1 MMYVTGDTH
10 LNIDIEKLNTR
21 KFVEGKTLTKDDIL
35 IICGDVGLT
44 WDRSNEV
51 KYWKDWLNKKH
62 WTTICCDGNHENFD
76 ELYTYPLVP
85 WNGGYVRKISDSVF
99 YLNRGDVFNING
111 KKIFVM
117 GGATSIDKDYR
128 IEGRSWWA
136 EEMPNYKEQEY
147 ALNNLDKNNWEV
159 DYVITHC
166 APTNVLY
173 QINPSFQADNLT
185 NFLYEIYKKLDYKE
199 WYFGHYHIDKDFDKH
214 HCLYQNVVKIL

>member
-51 KYWKDWLNKKH
+51 KYWKDWLNKKP
-62 WTTICCDGNHENFD
+62 WTTICCDGNHENFN

-111 KKIFVM
+111 KKFLLWVEQHLLIKIIELKGEV
-117 GGATSIDKDYR
+117 GGKKKCQI
-128 IEGRSWWA
+128 I
-136 EEMPNYKEQEY
+136 
-147 ALNNLDKNNWEV
+147 KNKNM
-159 DYVITHC
+159 
-166 APTNVLY
+166 L
-173 QINPSFQADNLT
+173 
-185 NFLYEIYKKLDYKE
+185 
-199 WYFGHYHIDKDFDKH
+199 
-214 HCLYQNVVKIL
+214 